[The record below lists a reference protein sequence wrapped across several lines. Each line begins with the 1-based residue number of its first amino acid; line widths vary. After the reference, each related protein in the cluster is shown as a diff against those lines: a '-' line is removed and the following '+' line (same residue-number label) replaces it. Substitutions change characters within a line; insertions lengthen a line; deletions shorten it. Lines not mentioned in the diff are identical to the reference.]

1 MSGLVEDNLFG
12 ASGSI
17 AAVAGGLSWQPVVT
31 ASTVTVVSNNGYFI
45 NTTDNACTITLP
57 SSASAGDQI
66 ILADY
71 ARNWATNAITI
82 DSNGLLFQGETDAY
96 IVDYDT
102 NGQAVNL
109 VYSGATV
116 GWTPASDIVSAFEPV
131 APVTQKGLFGF
142 GEHSSRTSITNLIN
156 SSGVVATDTT
166 GVGTGRSVLAAS
178 TYGTDKAIIGYGT
191 TGSNSNLSNLVS
203 NSGVVA
209 SDTTGVGSARLGLAA
224 ASYGGDK
231 AIFGYGNTGSITAI
245 TNLVGNNGVIASDT
259 SGVGTARNYVAAAS
273 YGGDKALFGYG
284 ATGSADTTRSS
295 LTNKVSNSGVVASD
309 TTGVGTA
316 RLLLAAAKYGGDKA
330 VFGYGGYYDGSM
342 NLLSVTNLVSNTG
355 VVSSD
360 TSGVGTARRS
370 LAATNYGGD
379 KAIFGFGTGNTAV
392 TNLVGNNGVVASDTS
407 GVGTGRADLCAVGF
421 SLSA

>member
-1 MSGLVEDNLFG
+1 MG
-12 ASGSI
+12 
-17 AAVAGGLSWQPVVT
+17 
-31 ASTVTVVSNNGYFI
+31 
-45 NTTDNACTITLP
+45 
-57 SSASAGDQI
+57 
-66 ILADY
+66 
-71 ARNWATNAITI
+71 
-82 DSNGLLFQGETDAY
+82 
-96 IVDYDT
+96 
-102 NGQAVNL
+102 
-109 VYSGATV
+109 
-116 GWTPASDIVSAFEPV
+116 TP
-131 APVTQKGLFGF
+131 
-142 GEHSSRTSITNLIN
+142 
-156 SSGVVATDTT
+156 
-166 GVGTGRSVLAAS
+166 
-178 TYGTDKAIIGYGT
+178 
-191 TGSNSNLSNLVS
+191 
-203 NSGVVA
+203 
-209 SDTTGVGSARLGLAA
+209 
-224 ASYGGDK
+224 
-231 AIFGYGNTGSITAI
+231 
-245 TNLVGNNGVIASDT
+245 
-259 SGVGTARNYVAAAS
+259 RNYVAAAS

-342 NLLSVTNLVSNTG
+342 NLLSITNLVSNTG

-379 KAIFGFGTGNTAV
+379 KAIFGFGTGNTAI